1 MRNIQL
7 LMGLFCFTVLLGS
20 CNEFLDEQPSKSTN
34 LPVSTVEQL
43 DAIFARYVDFCAESN
58 VAAVSAHDD
67 YGFPV
72 ELYDAQP
79 MIFYPSS
86 PVLQA
91 AFWEYDILK
100 EQRED
105 DFWGGSS
112 TKQGEYSKI
121 FRANMV
127 LEALDDVEGSEE
139 DKARLRAEAHFIRA
153 YSHWNLVNTYGLP
166 YTEANASEPG
176 IPLKRSTSFEES
188 SARAT
193 LEATYSFIESELQ
206 EALKCTA
213 PLVQEGTPKHWRA
226 NTAAI
231 NGFAARFYL
240 NCNDYEQALHYAE
253 EALEEYDVLVDYNTE
268 MSEEDVMGVNILFPS
283 TFDIAFDN
291 YTKIIDWKE
300 FLYMR
305 LLYAVTV
312 DALYFPSQE
321 LLDMYD
327 KEHDLRYRY
336 HVVEGVMSTMYA
348 SSVDYPIYTF
358 FTLTDLPSGPTT
370 AEMYLIKAECQAR
383 LGDYADAME
392 TVNALRAKRLE
403 PGDWVN
409 LRASNQQ
416 EAVMH
421 ILEERRRE
429 MPFAQR
435 WFDIRR
441 LNNNEAE
448 YDDVADI
455 KKEFHRFSAATI
467 YGDEEPIIYTLEK
480 NSRKY
485 ALPLNENEIELSN
498 GELKQNAY

>member
-1 MRNIQL
+1 MKNIRL
-7 LMGLFCFTVLLGS
+7 AIGLFCSAMLLGS
-20 CNEFLDEQPSKSTN
+20 CNDFLDERPSKSTN
-34 LPVSTVEQL
+34 LPVTTVEQL
-43 DAIFARYVDFCAESN
+43 DAILARYTDFCAESN

-100 EQRED
+100 EQSED
-105 DFWGGSS
+105 DFWSGNS

-127 LEALDDVEGSEE
+127 LESLDDVEGSEE

-153 YSHWNLVNTYGLP
+153 YSHWNLVNVYGLP

-206 EALKCTA
+206 EALKCTT
-213 PLVQEGTPKHWRA
+213 PLMQEGTPEHWRA

-253 EALEEYDVLVDYNTE
+253 EALKEYDVLVDYNTE
-268 MSEEDVMGVNILFPS
+268 MSEEDVMGANILFPS
-283 TFDIAFDN
+283 TFDISFDN
-291 YTKIIDWKE
+291 YTKIIGWKE

-336 HVVEGVMSTMYA
+336 HVVEGVMETMYN
-348 SSVDYPIYTF
+348 SSVDYPIYVF

-383 LGDYADAME
+383 LGDYMDAME

-409 LRASNQQ
+409 LQADSQQ
-416 EAVMH
+416 EAIMR

-441 LNNNEAE
+441 LNNNETE

-455 KKEFHRFSAATI
+455 TKEFHRFTAATI
-467 YGDEEPIIYTLEK
+467 YGDEEPITYTLEK

-498 GELKQNAY
+498 GALHQNAY